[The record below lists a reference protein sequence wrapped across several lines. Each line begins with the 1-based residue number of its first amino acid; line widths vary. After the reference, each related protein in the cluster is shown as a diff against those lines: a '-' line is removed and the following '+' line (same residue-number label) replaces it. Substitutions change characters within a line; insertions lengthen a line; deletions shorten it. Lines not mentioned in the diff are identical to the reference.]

1 MKNVFDTIV
10 AGITKNNPNGVSIQ
24 SILKEYVKENYD
36 TNRFDKDDYDYWT
49 NKEIKEFE
57 FEVYQYEL
65 YETGTISLVPK
76 PDNPYDS
83 NAIMVIH
90 DDMGM
95 IGYIPRDDNT
105 NLAIFLRNNFDDIS
119 VDMELRSGPYK
130 YYDLETDKVKKK
142 NNPYHLRLYI
152 KPFIKDIEIPA
163 DNQIVNT
170 AQSKNNK
177 VIVENKQDYD
187 IFELLAL
194 THLDKESADTI
205 NKEPTLQKEITNQT
219 KDSDISE
226 EKYKNP
232 LLYLAAAII
241 STVLAII
248 LIVRDHY
255 MLMLIPTILAVAF
268 TMLYLEIKDRKDSQ
282 LWQRKS
288 Q

>member
-1 MKNVFDTIV
+1 MKDTFDTYV
-10 AGITKNNPNGVSIQ
+10 AGVTYKNPNGVSIQ

-49 NKEIKEFE
+49 NKEIEEFE

-65 YETGTISLVPK
+65 YETGTISLVPE

-90 DDMGM
+90 DDIGM

-142 NNPYHLRLYI
+142 NNPYHIRLYI
-152 KPFIKDIEIPA
+152 KSFIKDIEIPS

-170 AQSKNNK
+170 TESKNTESKNNEEIS
-177 VIVENKQDYD
+177 VNNYNYD

-194 THLDKESADTI
+194 THLNKESTDTTNRNPI
-205 NKEPTLQKEITNQT
+205 SKKETIKQT
-219 KDSDISE
+219 IGNDISE
-226 EKYKNP
+226 EKYKSP
-232 LLYLAAAII
+232 LLYLAAATISII
-241 STVLAII
+241 LAII
-248 LIVRDHY
+248 LIITDHY
-255 MLMLIPTILAVAF
+255 ILILIPMILAVSF
-268 TMLYLEIKDRKDSQ
+268 TMLYFEIKDRKDTQ
-282 LWQRKS
+282 A
-288 Q
+288 

>member
-1 MKNVFDTIV
+1 MKDTFDTYV
-10 AGITKNNPNGVSIQ
+10 AGVTYKNPNGVSIQ

-49 NKEIKEFE
+49 NKEIEEFE

-65 YETGTISLVPK
+65 YETGTISLVPE

-119 VDMELRSGPYK
+119 VDMELKSGPYK

-142 NNPYHLRLYI
+142 NNPYYLRLYI
-152 KPFIKDIEIPA
+152 KPFIKNTEA
-163 DNQIVNT
+163 SKDNQIVNT
-170 AQSKNNK
+170 AESKNNEE
-177 VIVENKQDYD
+177 IVENKQDYD

-194 THLDKESADTI
+194 THLNKESTDTTNSNPI
-205 NKEPTLQKEITNQT
+205 PKKETIKQT
-219 KDSDISE
+219 SENDISE

-241 STVLAII
+241 STIASII
-248 LIVRDHY
+248 LIITDHY
-255 MLMLIPTILAVAF
+255 ILMLIPIILAISF
-268 TMLYLEIKDRKDSQ
+268 TMLYFEIKDRKETQS
-282 LWQRKS
+282 W
-288 Q
+288 

>member
-282 LWQRKS
+282 L
-288 Q
+288 

>member
-1 MKNVFDTIV
+1 VKDTFDTYV
-10 AGITKNNPNGVSIQ
+10 AGVTYKNPSGVSIQ

-36 TNRFDKDDYDYWT
+36 TDRFDKDDYDYWT
-49 NKEIKEFE
+49 NDEIEEYNFD
-57 FEVYQYEL
+57 VYQYEL
-65 YETGTISLVPK
+65 YETGTISLVPE

-152 KPFIKDIEIPA
+152 KPFTKDIEITA

-187 IFELLAL
+187 IFQLLAL
-194 THLDKESADTI
+194 THLYKESADTI

-219 KDSDISE
+219 KDSAVSE

-248 LIVRDHY
+248 LIVTDHY

-282 LWQRKS
+282 L
-288 Q
+288 